1 MKKTNDFAF
10 YLSLFFSKYL
20 PGQKNL
26 STNTIAS
33 YRDTF
38 KLFLVFCDKAKGLK
52 PQNITLNLLT
62 RNTITE
68 FLEWIEKKR
77 KCLISTRNQRLS
89 AIHVFFR
96 YVQKENPDNLFE
108 FHKILTIPLKRKS
121 KPQVFYLS
129 SDELKILFSQPDICL
144 RQGRRDLVLL
154 ILMYDTA
161 ARVSE
166 IIDLKVGDIRLSSP
180 AVIALHG
187 KGGKVRHVPIIGK
200 TKDLLEGYLEEHK
213 KYNWG
218 IAVQDVPV
226 FFNQQHRKLSR
237 WGVSHILNKYVQMA
251 KKNTKFN
258 TGFAVTPHVLRHSKA
273 MGLLQAGINL
283 VYIRDFLGHRN
294 VVTTEIYARA
304 DTEMKRKAIESA
316 YMDLSPRDM
325 PKWEENEDLMY
336 WLQNLCK

>member
-10 YLSLFFSKYL
+10 YLSSFFSKYL

-38 KLFLVFCDKAKGLK
+38 KLFLIFCDETKGLK
-52 PQNITLNLLT
+52 PQNITLNFIT
-62 RNTITE
+62 KQIVTE

-77 KCLISTRNQRLS
+77 KCCLSTRNQRLS
-89 AIHVFFR
+89 AIHAFFR

-108 FHKILTIPLKRKS
+108 FHRILTIPLKRKP
-121 KPQVFYLS
+121 KPQVFYLTD
-129 SDELKILFSQPDICL
+129 DELKILFSQPDTSSK
-144 RQGRRDLVLL
+144 QGRRDLVLL

-166 IIDLKVGDIRLSSP
+166 IIDLKVCNIRLSSP
-180 AVIALHG
+180 AVVALRG
-187 KGGKVRHVPIIGK
+187 KGGKMRHVPIIGK
-200 TKDLLEGYLEEHK
+200 TKDHLSAYLEEHK

-218 IAVQDVPV
+218 IAAQDAPV

-237 WGVSHILNKYVQMA
+237 WGVCHILKKYVKMA
-251 KKNTKFN
+251 TKNTKFN
-258 TGFAVTPHVLRHSKA
+258 ASFAVTPHVLRHSKA
-273 MGLLQAGINL
+273 MLLLQAGINL
-283 VYIRDFLGHRN
+283 IYIRDFLGHFN

-316 YMDLSPRDM
+316 YMDLSPIDM
-325 PKWEENEDLMY
+325 PNWEENEDLMY

>member
-1 MKKTNDFAF
+1 MKKTNDFSF
-10 YLSLFFSKYL
+10 YLSLFLSKYL

-38 KLFLVFCDKAKGLK
+38 KLLLVFCDETKGLK

-62 RNTITE
+62 KQIATE

-77 KCLISTRNQRLS
+77 KCCLSTRNQRLS
-89 AIHVFFR
+89 AIHAFFR

-108 FHKILTIPLKRKS
+108 FHRILTIPLKRKP
-121 KPQVFYLS
+121 KPQVSYLS
-129 SDELKILFSQPDICL
+129 SDELKILFSQPDTSSK
-144 RQGRRDLVLL
+144 QGRRDLVLL

-166 IIDLKVGDIRLSSP
+166 IIDLKVSDIRLSSP
-180 AVIALHG
+180 AVVALHG
-187 KGGKVRHVPIIGK
+187 KGGKMRHVPIIGK
-200 TKDLLEGYLEEHK
+200 TKDHLSAYLEENK

-218 IAVQDVPV
+218 IAAQDAPV
-226 FFNQQHRKLSR
+226 FFNQQHKKLSR
-237 WGVSHILNKYVQMA
+237 WGVCHILKKYVQMA
-251 KKNTKFN
+251 ANNTKFN
-258 TGFAVTPHVLRHSKA
+258 IGFAVTPHVMRHSKA
-273 MGLLQAGINL
+273 MLLLQAGINL
-283 VYIRDFLGHRN
+283 IYIRDFLGHCN
-294 VVTTEIYARA
+294 VATTEIYARA

-316 YMDLSPRDM
+316 YMDLSPINM
-325 PKWEENEDLMY
+325 PNWEENEDLMY

>member
-10 YLSLFFSKYL
+10 YLSSFFSKYL
-20 PGQKNL
+20 SGQKNL
-26 STNTIAS
+26 SSNTIAS

-38 KLFLVFCDKAKGLK
+38 KLFLVFCDEAKGLK
-52 PQNITLNLLT
+52 PQNITLNLIT
-62 RNTITE
+62 QKTVTE

-77 KCLISTRNQRLS
+77 NCLISTRNQRLS
-89 AIHVFFR
+89 AIHAFFK
-96 YVQKENPDNLFE
+96 YVQKESPDNLFE
-108 FHKILTIPLKRKS
+108 FHKILTIPLKRKP

-129 SDELKILFSQPDICL
+129 SDELKILFSQPDTSS

-166 IIDLKVGDIRLSSP
+166 IIDLKISDIRLSSP
-180 AVIALHG
+180 AVVALHG
-187 KGGKVRHVPIIGK
+187 KGGKTRHVPIIGK
-200 TKDLLEGYLEEHK
+200 TKDHLAEYLEEHK
-213 KYNWG
+213 KYHWG
-218 IAVQDVPV
+218 IAAQDAPV

-251 KKNTKFN
+251 AKNTKFN
-258 TGFAVTPHVLRHSKA
+258 IDFAVTPHVLRHSKA

-283 VYIRDFLGHRN
+283 IYIRDFLGHCN

-304 DTEMKRKAIESA
+304 DTEMKRKAIESV
-316 YMDLSPRDM
+316 YMDLSPQDM
-325 PKWEENEDLMY
+325 IKWEENEDLMY
-336 WLQNLCK
+336 WLQNLCR

>member
-10 YLSLFFSKYL
+10 YLSLFLSKYL

-26 STNTIAS
+26 SSNTIAS

-38 KLFLVFCDKAKGLK
+38 KLFLVFCDETKGLR
-52 PQNITLNLLT
+52 PENITLNSVT
-62 RNTITE
+62 REIITE

-77 KCLISTRNQRLS
+77 KCLVTTRNQRLS
-89 AIHVFFR
+89 AIHAFFR
-96 YVQKENPDNLFE
+96 YVQKESPDNLFE
-108 FHKILTIPLKRKS
+108 FHRILQIPLKK
-121 KPQVFYLS
+121 KPKPTVSYLTA
-129 SDELKILFSQPDICL
+129 DELKILFSQPDTSSK
-144 RQGRRDLVLL
+144 QGRRDLILL
-154 ILMYDTA
+154 VLMYDSA

-166 IIDLKVGDIRLSSP
+166 LIDLKICDIRLSSP
-180 AVIALHG
+180 AVVSLHG

-200 TKDLLEGYLEEHK
+200 TKDHLAAYLEEHK

-218 IAVQDVPV
+218 IAIEDAPV
-226 FFNQQHRKLSR
+226 FFNQQHKKLSR
-237 WGVSHILNKYVQMA
+237 WGVSYILNKYVKMA
-251 KKNTKFN
+251 RKNTKFSIN
-258 TGFAVTPHVLRHSKA
+258 FSVTPHVMRHSKA

-283 VYIRDFLGHRN
+283 IYIRDFLGHSN

-316 YMDLSPRDM
+316 YMDLSPLDM